1 MTPEQLLRECETL
14 THNGRMFRMVELGRA
29 ATKDADVAS
38 VLASLA
44 QGDAYQRVL
53 AVQSSYGSRAS
64 APALQALSDPSRR
77 VRACALRVVA
87 NICSD
92 EELQS
97 AFGTLVFDLKIAL
110 IRRLHR
116 HRRQAP
122 IDRHLEELA
131 ARNDE
136 DLKKLLPFGSRVVV
150 ERYLEQVSE
159 QLDLVLLCR
168 LARHYPD
175 LAAAHVRARIT
186 TNTEIDPQLLIQ
198 ANAILPLL
206 AHNTPD
212 LALDLVRALSV
223 ANPLARLGLQ
233 PLVRTRPREMAD
245 LLFQSNEQSSL
256 RFDSTAHRLDSEHL
270 LTLFKHYPGT
280 ISTQRFAKLGPQ
292 QRLAI
297 YLACGNGWRNS
308 DGVLEYSIV
317 AALPTE
323 QREQEGRRHLDLPAL
338 ATRPLARLPY
348 AAFLPWDEARALLDS
363 SLRSPDAELRGAALK
378 ALIAAN
384 RYQRTH
390 LAEALQWVRARRNE
404 QDPVR
409 REMLTALAAL
419 PHGIWQVEHLDD
431 LAQVISD
438 ALNAPDLSS
447 VTAQAVEQLV
457 VHLFPFHPEWSA
469 HQMATVYSKRG
480 RISVYRLDTYL
491 SDADVRRIAPVLLPI
506 LRSWQ
511 RRESEGL
518 LVGLAQALDRRLQ
531 TFSELADLL
540 ETVLA
545 QTLNAGYA
553 NTILSLFL
561 KHCRAR
567 VYLLIPRLLRQDKS
581 AITLWSVYTYLH
593 SQRQDLLTPFLGQ
606 HAYKGRFSTGKT
618 RFVLP
623 LQDGFERWTVRQ
635 QETFARTLLEVANEK
650 DQHRSAPELMRV
662 IHHLAAMPFIDPAPL
677 IAFASDER
685 QPVREVAI
693 RVLGRLD
700 AGHGIPTLIA
710 ALNDERARIAIYA
723 LRYALLTMP
732 KTEALALL
740 RAVPMTQ
747 VTVAKEIV
755 RLIGDLAFEPA
766 YRALLALEA
775 GELHRDVR
783 VALLRALWAYPEQ
796 PETWEIFT
804 RAAQSPDTAIARG
817 IVQLPTDNP
826 SPLYQ
831 RRLVELTATL
841 LDHPEPEV
849 RMETLRWRS
858 QHPLTDREHALF
870 TRLLALLNSPLPD
883 ECKVAARAIYGI
895 YTGNDA
901 ALVGQAIENILSNR
915 RALQTICSTFAIF
928 LLAQQKRFLP
938 TTRAML
944 AALAKDPLTI
954 SMRVELIIKGLP
966 WDEVAPELLNLAN
979 ELHAGALRCAELA
992 IQKAASRPD
1001 ARLFDLETTLAA
1013 SEDERLRWL
1022 ALTALV
1028 AQTGQANGW
1037 NEERLA
1043 RLKTYQAD
1051 PAPLVAET
1059 AQFIFPR

>member
-1 MTPEQLLRECETL
+1 MTPEQLIQECETL
-14 THNGRMFRMVELGRA
+14 THNGRMLKMVELGRS
-29 ATKDADVAS
+29 ATKDAGIAS
-38 VLASLA
+38 MLASLA

-77 VRACALRVVA
+77 VRSCALRVVA

-92 EELQS
+92 AELQS
-97 AFGTLVFDLKIAL
+97 AFDTLAFDMKIAL

-122 IDRHLEELA
+122 IDWCLEELA
-131 ARNDE
+131 TRHDQE
-136 DLKKLLPFGSRVVV
+136 LKLLLPFGSRVVV

-159 QLDLVLLCR
+159 QFDLVLLCR

-175 LAAAHVRARIT
+175 LAAAYVRTRIT
-186 TNTEIDPQLLIQ
+186 ANTEIDPQLLIQ

-206 AHNTPD
+206 AHNAPD
-212 LALDLVRALSV
+212 LALDLVQSLSV
-223 ANPLARLGLQ
+223 ANPLTRLNLQ
-233 PLVRTRPREMAD
+233 PLVRTCPREVAD
-245 LLFQSNEQSSL
+245 LLFQSNERSTL

-270 LTLFKHYPGT
+270 LTLFKRYPGT
-280 ISTQRFAKLGPQ
+280 ISTQRFAKFGPS
-292 QRLAI
+292 QRQAI
-297 YLACGNGWRNS
+297 YLACGLGWRNS
-308 DGVLEYSIV
+308 DGVLEYKIV

-323 QREQEGRRHLDLPAL
+323 QREQEGRRHLALPAL
-338 ATRPLARLPY
+338 ATRPLIRLPY
-348 AAFLPWDEARALLDS
+348 AAFLPWEEAKALLDS

-378 ALIAAN
+378 ALIAAT
-384 RYQRTH
+384 RYQRAH

-419 PHGIWQVEHLDD
+419 PHGIWQVEHLAD
-431 LAQVISD
+431 LAQIISD
-438 ALNAPDLSS
+438 ALNATDLSYM
-447 VTAQAVEQLV
+447 TAQAVEQLV

-469 HQMATVYSKRG
+469 NQMATVYSKRG

-491 SDADVRRIAPVLLPI
+491 SDADVRRIAPVLMPI

-511 RRESEGL
+511 CRECEGL
-518 LVGLAQALDRRLQ
+518 LVGLAQALGRRLQ
-531 TFSELADLL
+531 TFGELADLL

-545 QTLNAGYA
+545 QTLNSGYA
-553 NTILSLFL
+553 NTTLSLFL

-593 SQRQDLLTPFLGQ
+593 RQRQDLLTPFLGQ
-606 HAYKGRFSTGKT
+606 YAYKGRFSTGKT

-635 QETFARTLLEVANEK
+635 QETFARTLLEITGEK
-650 DQHRSAPELMRV
+650 DQHRATLELMRV
-662 IHHLAAMPFIDPAPL
+662 IHRLAAMPFIDPAPL
-677 IAFASDER
+677 IVFASDER

-700 AGHGIPTLIA
+700 AGQGIPTLIA

-732 KTEALALL
+732 KTEALTLL

-755 RLIGDLAFEPA
+755 RLIGDLAFEAA
-766 YRALLALEA
+766 YRELLALEA

-804 RAAQSPDTAIARG
+804 RAAQAPDTAIARG
-817 IVQLPTDNP
+817 IVHLPTDNQ
-826 SPLYQ
+826 SPIFQ

-841 LDHPEPEV
+841 LAHPESEV
-849 RMETLRWRS
+849 RMATLQWRS
-858 QHPLTDREHALF
+858 QHPLTDHEHALF
-870 TRLLALLNSPLPD
+870 ARLLALLNSPLPD
-883 ECKVAARAIYGI
+883 ECELAAKAVFGI

-901 ALVGQAIENILSNR
+901 ILVGSALENILRNR
-915 RALQTICSTFAIF
+915 RALQTVCSTFATI
-928 LLAQQKRFLP
+928 LPYQQNRLLP

-954 SMRVELIIKGLP
+954 SMRVELIIRGLP
-966 WDEVAPELLNLAN
+966 WEEIASELVSLTDV
-979 ELHAGALRCAELA
+979 LHAGALRRADLA
-992 IQKAASRPD
+992 LQQAATRPD
-1001 ARLFDLETTLAA
+1001 VRLFDLETTLAA
-1013 SEDERLRWL
+1013 SADERLRWL
-1022 ALTALV
+1022 AVAALV